1 MPSASAHYP
10 EGKMTE
16 EKRSEFKPRDYFS
29 AENARP
35 SKSLGQNF
43 ITDKRVIERIVSEA
57 GIEPGDEVLEIGPGL
72 GALTFSLAEKAA
84 RVVAVEK
91 DARLAERLRGLLAE
105 KPNVELICGDA
116 LEVDFKSLYRGQKLK
131 VVSNLPYSVSS
142 PILVK
147 LLRNRDIFSTLV
159 LMLQLEVGERIS
171 SPPGGK
177 EYGSLSVLVQTWF
190 DVKALFRVPPSSFW
204 PAPKVDSVVLKLD
217 PLQEP
222 RVPVADEAVY
232 EKILR
237 AAFSSRRK
245 MLANSLGAVLKKG
258 EADKVLAA
266 AGIDRTRRAET
277 LTVEEFGALYRE
289 AVKSGEIA

>member
-1 MPSASAHYP
+1 
-10 EGKMTE
+10 MTE
-16 EKRSEFKPRDYFS
+16 ENGSEFKPRDYFS

-57 GIEPGDEVLEIGPGL
+57 EITTDDEVLEIGPGL
-72 GALTFSLAEKAA
+72 GALTFALARKAA

-91 DARLAERLRGLLAE
+91 DARLAERLRALLR
-105 KPNVELICGDA
+105 KWPNVELICGDA
-116 LEVDFKSLYRGQKLK
+116 LDVDFGALYKGRRLK
-131 VVSNLPYSVSS
+131 AAANLPYSVSS
-142 PILVK
+142 PILIR
-147 LLRNRDIFSTLV
+147 LLRDRALFSTLV

-177 EYGSLSVLVQTWF
+177 EYGSLSVLIQTYF
-190 DVKALFRVPPSSFW
+190 DVKLLFRVSPSSFW
-204 PAPKVDSVVLKLD
+204 PAPKVDSVVLKLT
-217 PLQEP
+217 PLPEP
-222 RVPVADEAVY
+222 RVPIADEAAY

-245 MLANSLGAVLKKG
+245 MLGNSLGSALKKG
-258 EADKVLAA
+258 GADRVLAA

-277 LTVEEFGALYRE
+277 LSVEEFGAIYSE
-289 AVKSGEIA
+289 AVKSGELG